1 MSTQR
6 SRHPGRGL
14 ILPIDA
20 HYKTFNWKSGDV
32 ARPRLQSY
40 DATFTL
46 EKTQPLSLFTVD
58 GLKLKVPSHKAKS
71 VFNDDIR
78 YWQKSD
84 PGDAPHDG
92 RYQAA
97 WNSVKNPHTGT
108 KIKILDIYHQG
119 LLMDIR
125 VN

>member
-1 MSTQR
+1 M
-6 SRHPGRGL
+6 

-20 HYKTFNWKSGDV
+20 HSNTFNWSNGDV

-46 EKTQPLSLFTVD
+46 AATDPLSLTNDD
-58 GLKLKVPSHKAKS
+58 GTKLRVPSHAARS
-71 VFNDDIR
+71 VFDDDIR
-78 YWQKSD
+78 YYQKTD
-84 PGDAPHDG
+84 PGDAPADG
-92 RYQAA
+92 RFQAA

-108 KIKILDIYHQG
+108 RIKILAIYHQG